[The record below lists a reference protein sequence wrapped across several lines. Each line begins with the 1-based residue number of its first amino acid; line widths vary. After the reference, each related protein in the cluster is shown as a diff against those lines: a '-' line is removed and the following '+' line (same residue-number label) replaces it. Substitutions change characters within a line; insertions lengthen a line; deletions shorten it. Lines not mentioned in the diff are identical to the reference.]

1 MRPQPAV
8 DSRLYPLPRYHAGSV
23 VDDGSKAARS
33 DGFASITLLV
43 LVTAVSVGT
52 WTLLIATHARA
63 HDALPTASQPHGWSY
78 PFSCCSGYDCREVAY
93 NANGERPEG
102 YVIKGTG
109 EVITY
114 ADGRIKN
121 SPDGEFHWCSVAG
134 ANDGHTVC
142 LFVPPR
148 GF

>member
-1 MRPQPAV
+1 MRIVGEPDLGAAVLARNLHKLVVYEPAPGV
-8 DSRLYPLPRYHAGSV
+8 SSVPAADIEKWIASAGEPL
-23 VDDGSKAARS
+23 
-33 DGFASITLLV
+33 
-43 LVTAVSVGT
+43 
-52 WTLLIATHARA
+52 
-63 HDALPTASQPHGWSY
+63 
-78 PFSCCSGYDCREVAY
+78 
-93 NANGERPEG
+93 
-102 YVIKGTG
+102 VIKGTG